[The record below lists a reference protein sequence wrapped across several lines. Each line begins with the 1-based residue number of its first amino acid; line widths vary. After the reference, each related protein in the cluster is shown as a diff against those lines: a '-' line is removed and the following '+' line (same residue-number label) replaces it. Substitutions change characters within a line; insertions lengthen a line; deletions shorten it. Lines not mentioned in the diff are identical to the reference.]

1 MFKTFVT
8 GALLAGGLALSAA
21 PAMALTF
28 TFNSGVQVG
37 GGLTGATGGLANT
50 GNGVG
55 NVHSSI
61 SGNGNGNTAAAIHA
75 ADINNTLTAPAIA
88 GGTGPLTVEIS
99 Q

>member
-1 MFKTFVT
+1 MIKS
-8 GALLAGGLALSAA
+8 ALKISLLVGGIALSAA

-55 NVHSSI
+55 NTHSSI
-61 SGNGNGNTAAAIHA
+61 SGNGNGNTHASIHA
-75 ADINNTLTAPAIA
+75 VDVTKTFTAAPIT
-88 GGTGPLTVEIS
+88 GNTGPLTIDLS